1 MESGAGADC
10 EKSDEE
16 TVEEGGGASESQL
29 SPVEDGFEAEENE
42 GESEEEEEEE
52 SDALRALLLLSKG
65 RRGSGSSWR
74 GWTDSWSVERLG
86 PLVNATAEEAV
97 T

>member
-42 GESEEEEEEE
+42 GESEEEEEE

>member
-1 MESGAGADC
+1 MESSAGADC
-10 EKSDEE
+10 EKSGEE

-42 GESEEEEEEE
+42 GESEEEEEE
-52 SDALRALLLLSKG
+52 SDALRVLLLLSKG

-86 PLVNATAEEAV
+86 PLVNATAEAV